1 MEDMIRIMLV
11 EDEAEICEGFRT
23 ALAHYPAM
31 TIVYETDS
39 ESLALDYLAI
49 HAVDVMILDVELN
62 EGDGISLLEHIELH
76 KLEKPFIMVVTN
88 TTSKVILGYTRAHG
102 ADYVYQ
108 KENLS
113 YSAEKVLGV
122 IERVYPYQKLENL
135 YQSKHLVEQ
144 FNQEKADAITLK
156 YIENELEKIGFRRK
170 HVGFTYAAQ
179 AILLLLKDK
188 DGSLHVSSEIYPMLA
203 HAHNTTVG
211 GIERG
216 IRNAIEATFTGAR
229 MHVLHQFYPFS
240 YDENRSRP
248 TNAEFLKNMASRLRL

>member
-1 MEDMIRIMLV
+1 MEDIIRILLV
-11 EDEAEICEGFRT
+11 EDEAEIHEGFRT
-23 ALAHYPAM
+23 ALALYPSM

-39 ESLALDYLAI
+39 EAHALDYLEV
-49 HAVDVMILDVELN
+49 HTVDVMILDIELN
-62 EGDGISLLEHIELH
+62 EGDGISLLEHIELQ
-76 KLEKPFIMVVTN
+76 KLEKPFIMIVTN
-88 TTSKVILGYTRAHG
+88 TTSRVILSYTRAHG

-108 KENLS
+108 KANLS

-122 IERVYPYQKLENL
+122 IERVFPYQKLENL

-170 HVGFTYAAQ
+170 HVGFVYTAH

-188 DGSLHVSSEIYPMLA
+188 DGTLHVSSEIYPMLA
-203 HAHNTTVG
+203 QVYNTTNG

-229 MHVLHQFYPFS
+229 MHVLQQFYPFS

-248 TNAEFLKNMASRLRL
+248 TNAEFLKNMASRLRV